1 MFFATLAKP
10 AGFLGKENMR
20 ILTKEDTGKDRSL
33 MVAANNSDEKL
44 SSEKV
49 WRCEVFFL
57 ISDLN

>member
-33 MVAANNSDEKL
+33 MVASNNSDEKL

-49 WRCEVFFL
+49 
-57 ISDLN
+57 